1 MTTPI
6 EEFNKKPCCQINAG
20 MVNAYVDISLDPDN
34 PTGIILDSSWGTIKL
49 DLLSIVK
56 AGETVT
62 HLTLTENGLCYERED
77 GEMEY
82 ISGDD
87 LSRIIS
93 MKLLKDVD
101 QDQTVEGGNVYMYNS
116 TTNLFEPFDLQTF
129 VNDTNTHLG
138 RIDATLNQYNNRITN
153 LENRMTAVENRIS
166 DIESII
172 PFYPADKTMKIARGT
187 INWYSDVTN
196 SMDKTDGLF
205 THDKNTNKINDQ
217 YGA

>member
-6 EEFNKKPCCQINAG
+6 EEFAKKPCCQIDAA
-20 MVNAYVDISLDPDN
+20 MVNAYTDITLDPTN
-34 PTGIILDSSWGTIKL
+34 PTGIILDTSWGTVKL
-49 DLLSIVK
+49 DLASIVK
-56 AGETVT
+56 AGETIT
-62 HLTLTENGLCYERED
+62 TLELTENGLCYHKED
-77 GEMEY
+77 GTTDF
-82 ISGDD
+82 IHGDD

-101 QDQTVEGGNVYMYNS
+101 QSQAIDGGDVYMYNS

-129 VNDTNTHLG
+129 VNETNVHLG
-138 RIDATLNQYNNRITN
+138 RIDAALVQLDNRI
-153 LENRMTAVENRIS
+153 TAVENRIS
-166 DIESII
+166 DIEGII

-196 SMDKTDGLF
+196 TLDKTDGLF
-205 THDKNTNKINDQ
+205 THDKNTNKVNDQ

>member
-6 EEFNKKPCCQINAG
+6 ESFNSKPCCKIDAL
-20 MVNAYVDISLDPDN
+20 MVNAFIDISLDPDN
-34 PTGIILDSSWGTIKL
+34 PTGIILDTSWGTIKL
-49 DLLSIVK
+49 DLKSIVK
-56 AGETVT
+56 AGETIT
-62 HLTLTENGLCYERED
+62 TLELTENGLCYHKED
-77 GEMEY
+77 GTTDF
-82 ISGDD
+82 IHGDD

-101 QDQTVEGGNVYMYNS
+101 QTKTVEGGDVYMYNS

-129 VNDTNTHLG
+129 VDETNTHLG
-138 RIDATLNQYNNRITN
+138 RIDATLVQLGNRI
-153 LENRMTAVENRIS
+153 TAVENRIT
-166 DIESII
+166 DIENLI

-196 SMDKTDGLF
+196 TLNKTDGLF
-205 THDKNTNKINDQ
+205 THDKNVDKVNDQ

>member
-6 EEFNKKPCCQINAG
+6 QEFAKKPCCQIDAA
-20 MVNAYVDISLDPDN
+20 MVNAYTDITLDPTN
-34 PTGIILDSSWGTIKL
+34 PTGIILDTSWGTVKL
-49 DLLSIVK
+49 DLASIVK
-56 AGETVT
+56 AGETIT
-62 HLTLTENGLCYERED
+62 TLELTENGLCYHKED
-77 GEMEY
+77 GTTDF
-82 ISGDD
+82 IHGDD

-101 QDQTVEGGNVYMYNS
+101 QSQTVGGGDVYMYNS

-129 VNDTNTHLG
+129 VNDTNTAIG
-138 RIDATLNQYNNRITN
+138 RINTRITN
-153 LENRMTAVENRIS
+153 VENRVSDLEDRMTDVENRIS

-172 PFYPADKTMKIARGT
+172 PFYPSDKTMKIARGT

-196 SMDKTDGLF
+196 TLNKTDGLF
-205 THDKNTNKINDQ
+205 THDKNVNKVNDQ

>member
-6 EEFNKKPCCQINAG
+6 QEFNKKPCCQIDAA
-20 MVNAYVDISLDPDN
+20 MVNAYTDITLDPTN
-34 PTGIILDSSWGTIKL
+34 PTGIILDTSWGTVKL
-49 DLLSIVK
+49 DLASIVK
-56 AGETVT
+56 AGETIT
-62 HLTLTENGLCYERED
+62 TLELTENGLCYHKED
-77 GEMEY
+77 GTTDF
-82 ISGDD
+82 IHGDD

-101 QDQTVEGGNVYMYNS
+101 QSQTIGGGDVYMYNS

-129 VNDTNTHLG
+129 VNETNTHLG
-138 RIDATLNQYNNRITN
+138 RIDAALVQLGNRI
-153 LENRMTAVENRIS
+153 TAVENRIT
-166 DIESII
+166 DIENII

-196 SMDKTDGLF
+196 TLNKTDGLF
-205 THDKNTNKINDQ
+205 THDKNVNKVNDQ